1 MAMTEAQKKADKK
14 YREKVKV
21 FTIKYT
27 PTDISDALRLQSYLD
42 SIDIS
47 CNQYLKNLVK
57 KDLDSKKI
65 P

>member
-1 MAMTEAQKKADKK
+1 MATTEAQKKADKK

-27 PTDISDALRLQSYLD
+27 PTDISDDLRLQSYLD
-42 SIDIS
+42 SIDVS

>member
-1 MAMTEAQKKADKK
+1 MATTEAQKKADKK

>member
-1 MAMTEAQKKADKK
+1 MATTEAQKKADKK

-42 SIDIS
+42 SIDVS

>member
-1 MAMTEAQKKADKK
+1 MTEAQKKADKK